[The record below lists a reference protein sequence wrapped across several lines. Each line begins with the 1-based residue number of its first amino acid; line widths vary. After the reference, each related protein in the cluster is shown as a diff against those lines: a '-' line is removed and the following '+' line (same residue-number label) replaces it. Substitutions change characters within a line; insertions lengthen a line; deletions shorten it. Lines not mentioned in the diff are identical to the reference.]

1 MDKNLLDQVIAE
13 TPQLNSRIMNGLATE
28 QLMGVEQF
36 VDQIFRCA
44 AQDFPEGLVYEGY
57 KRCSPKEE
65 FNVATKA
72 RENQRRFDLARNDY
86 FMVKYVFT
94 FNGEELFPRYMYL
107 PYVNKGGILHIRG
120 KRFAISPVL
129 ADPAFSISGQSM
141 FIQLTRIRLT
151 FERTTHHF
159 MLNEDRESTYVVWSW
174 VHTTAR
180 NRFNK
185 SSSSS
190 RIKYSTMAN
199 YLFARFGFTETMKR
213 FAGVDVVAGEDDIN
227 TKNYPKSKW
236 VICSS
241 TGIRPRAFDRKKEY
255 RATNIR
261 IAIPKDQ
268 YGQKARSLIGSFFYI
283 ADHFPNDV
291 RLEDLDDVWMWKV
304 VLGLIIY
311 GPGSSYGIMVQEID
325 DHLMSMDEYVDFMV
339 KQRLER
345 VGIKCD
351 DIYEM
356 FMYVIEMLAHKTITN
371 NDEVSSIYGKQL
383 ITLRYV
389 LFDIISKVN
398 TLMYKLK
405 NVMKKHGQLS
415 ENEINAQMN
424 RHLFTGTISKI
435 SNHALHPEVVPIS
448 TSNDNMFFGIT
459 CNMVPQD
466 NASGSGSKKNLSLED
481 PSRHLHVSLA
491 EVGSYSS
498 FPKADPTGRSRINPC
513 LKLAPD
519 GMVLK
524 DPDKQELL
532 ERVQRLIS
540 R

>member
-1 MDKNLLDQVIAE
+1 MDKNLLDQVIEE
-13 TPQLNSRIMNGLATE
+13 TPQLNPRIMNGLATE

-86 FMVKYVFT
+86 YMVKYVFT

-107 PYVNKGGILHIRG
+107 PYVDKGGILHIRG

-159 MLNEDRESTYVVWSW
+159 MVNEDRESTYVVWSW

-190 RIKYSTMAN
+190 RVKYSTMAN

-227 TKNYPKSKW
+227 TKNYPKDKW

-255 RATNIR
+255 TATNIR
-261 IAIPKDQ
+261 LAIPKEQ
-268 YGQKARSLIGSFFYI
+268 YTQQARSLIGSFFYI
-283 ADHFPNDV
+283 ADHFPSNV
-291 RLEDLDDVWMWKV
+291 RLEDLDDV
-304 VLGLIIY
+304 
-311 GPGSSYGIMVQEID
+311 
-325 DHLMSMDEYVDFMV
+325 
-339 KQRLER
+339 
-345 VGIKCD
+345 
-351 DIYEM
+351 
-356 FMYVIEMLAHKTITN
+356 
-371 NDEVSSIYGKQL
+371 
-383 ITLRYV
+383 
-389 LFDIISKVN
+389 
-398 TLMYKLK
+398 
-405 NVMKKHGQLS
+405 
-415 ENEINAQMN
+415 
-424 RHLFTGTISKI
+424 
-435 SNHALHPEVVPIS
+435 
-448 TSNDNMFFGIT
+448 
-459 CNMVPQD
+459 
-466 NASGSGSKKNLSLED
+466 
-481 PSRHLHVSLA
+481 
-491 EVGSYSS
+491 
-498 FPKADPTGRSRINPC
+498 
-513 LKLAPD
+513 
-519 GMVLK
+519 
-524 DPDKQELL
+524 
-532 ERVQRLIS
+532 
-540 R
+540 